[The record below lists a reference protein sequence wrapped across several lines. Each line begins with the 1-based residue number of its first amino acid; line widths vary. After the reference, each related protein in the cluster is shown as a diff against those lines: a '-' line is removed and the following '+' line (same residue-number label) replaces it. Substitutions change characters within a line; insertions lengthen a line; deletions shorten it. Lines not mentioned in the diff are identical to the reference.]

1 MRGNTIYVLYEPAT
15 EVWIIPEYL
24 MDTLVGK
31 KPLTPTDKY
40 FRSPFGLFFEC
51 RGIVRDVPIIV
62 DKIEMCLDFHI
73 FDIFDFNLLLGSP
86 LEKLLTS
93 YQGSLDEML
102 RENASATAIPCLEN
116 PLAKPL
122 PEPNLLE
129 EMMHPSPFVLFEPI
143 LLEVAKFSKECNS

>member
-1 MRGNTIYVLYEPAT
+1 
-15 EVWIIPEYL
+15 
-24 MDTLVGK
+24 
-31 KPLTPTDKY
+31 
-40 FRSPFGLFFEC
+40 
-51 RGIVRDVPIIV
+51 VPIIV

-122 PEPNLLE
+122 PEQNLLGDY
-129 EMMHPSPFVLFEPI
+129 PSISICIIRAHSLGSCKIF
-143 LLEVAKFSKECNS
+143 